1 MGGTGCVLAWEAG
14 HVGLSPGFPGPQFSH
29 EENGPKSSSEAL
41 MAVRVTVMSSSA
53 LACRGLAQPRGR
65 PQT

>member
-1 MGGTGCVLAWEAG
+1 M
-14 HVGLSPGFPGPQFSH
+14 GLSPGFSGPQFSH